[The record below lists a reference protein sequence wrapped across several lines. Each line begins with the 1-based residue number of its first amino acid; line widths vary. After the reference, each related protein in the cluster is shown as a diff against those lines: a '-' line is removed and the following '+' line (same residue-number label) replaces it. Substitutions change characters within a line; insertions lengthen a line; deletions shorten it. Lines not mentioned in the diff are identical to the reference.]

1 LAARHPAL
9 VLAAVAAVLV
19 APSLILGALTSQ
31 SAAQNLGWAAQFS
44 EQFRAGILYPRWM
57 PDSFDGLGSPAFY
70 FYPPLPFWLDS
81 LVSVAVFNGL
91 STAHRLSLDWL
102 LLFWTSGLAMRAW
115 LGAETGRPV
124 VALWG
129 ALAYMAAPYHLFVD
143 HYMRGAFAEAT
154 AYVFLPLVMLG
165 IRRATERRP
174 GVVLLAL
181 AYGGLLLSHLP
192 TALLVSVTLAPAY
205 AVFRVRASPRL
216 ALAPLAGGCLGLALA
231 AIYLLPALRLQGWIS
246 AELFWTQFYHVD
258 NWLLIAP
265 ARWPEPILMQA
276 IASIALAAL
285 ALAGVVCVTAWKSVE
300 ARFWAIASL
309 VCIAL
314 LAGVVPWF
322 WQLPELAKV
331 QFPWRL
337 MLAVEFA
344 LITAVCLAPA
354 HRLVRREVYAYVA
367 CAVLAAP
374 GVGLGIAAAVAA
386 ADWALGGNAVQARDV
401 KEYEPHG
408 FPIAP
413 ELGYAELGLEALQGT
428 PPVDCSPPVRLCQAT
443 AGRFGALRL
452 EVDGSAPT
460 TVTLRR
466 FYFPAWTVDGPM
478 ALAPSE
484 KYRLASFTAPAG
496 RAVVRL
502 SRAALPVE
510 RWGLAISGA
519 ALLLLLAAAA
529 IKARS
534 NARAGK

>member
-1 LAARHPAL
+1 M
-9 VLAAVAAVLV
+9 LV
-19 APSLILGALTSQ
+19 APSLILGTLTSQ
-31 SAAQNLGWAAQFS
+31 SAAQNLGWATQFS

-57 PDSFDGLGSPAFY
+57 PDSFGGLGSPAFY
-70 FYPPLPFWLDS
+70 FYPPLAFWFDS
-81 LVSVAVFNGL
+81 LVSVVVFNGL

-115 LGAETGRPV
+115 LVGETGRPG

-129 ALAYMAAPYHLFVD
+129 ALAYMATPYHLLVD

-181 AYGGLLLSHLP
+181 SYGGLLLSHLP
-192 TALLVSVTLAPAY
+192 TALLVSVTLVPAY

-216 ALAPLAGGCLGLALA
+216 AVGPIVGGCLGVGLA

-246 AELFWTQFYHVD
+246 ADIFWTRFYRAD
-258 NWLLIAP
+258 NWLLLAP
-265 ARWPEPILMQA
+265 ARWPEPIIMQT

-285 ALAGVVCVTAWKSVE
+285 ALAVVVCVTSWKSVE
-300 ARFWAIASL
+300 TRFWAIAAM

-322 WQLPELAKV
+322 WQLPEIAKV

-344 LITAVCLAPA
+344 LITAVCLVPAHRPA
-354 HRLVRREVYAYVA
+354 HRLVRREIYAYVA
-367 CAVLAAP
+367 CAVLVAP
-374 GVGLGIAAAVAA
+374 GIGFGIAAAVAA
-386 ADWALGGNAVQARDV
+386 VQWAAGGNTVQAQDV

-413 ELGYAELGLEALQGT
+413 ELGYAELGLEALRDT
-428 PPVDCSPPVRLCQAT
+428 PLVDCAPPARLCQAT
-443 AGRFGALRL
+443 AERFGALRL

-460 TVTLRR
+460 TVTVRR

-478 ALAPSE
+478 TLAPSE
-484 KYRLASFTAPAG
+484 KYRLASFAAPAG
-496 RAVVRL
+496 RVVVQL
-502 SRAALPVE
+502 SRALLPVE
-510 RWGLAISGA
+510 RWGLAISAA

-529 IKARS
+529 ITARS
-534 NARAGK
+534 NSRAGR